1 MPKRPPRLPVPEN
14 ETEEERKRRKKQD
27 KKAKRQF
34 KEEKK
39 AAEAAAEAA
48 AATAARRRRQQQQ
61 RQQHGNSPLR
71 ASAPGVPTH
80 VPDGWRV
87 QPAAK
92 GATYDRMRRALAL
105 FARDGRS
112 ISPYL
117 YARVLGDAAAA
128 ALAPYA
134 PAEGVRLPKSADAPG
149 LPPLNES
156 QAAAVL
162 GALSAPL
169 ALIQGPPGTGKSV
182 TCASLAYHL
191 ATGGRGGR
199 EGGRGGGASGGGG
212 GGNSSGKSGSGKN
225 GNKNDTSNGNTNNN
239 NSPSPILVTAP
250 SNVAVDHLAEKIAAT
265 GLSVVRVVSRARE
278 GVASSVEHLSL
289 TAAVAAAAR
298 KATNAA
304 AAAERASKKR
314 EKGFDQKILVE
325 LGKLLRERASGPA
338 SQRQQWHRRHRRPK
352 SNAADADAEE
362 RLEFLLRAA
371 ERIVLS
377 AADVVCATCA
387 GAGDHRLSGLRFA
400 RVLLDEATQAT
411 LPEALIPATKGC
423 RQLVLVGDHRQLGP
437 VCSSRAAAAAG
448 FSASLFERMLELGYR
463 AARLTT
469 QYRSE
474 VFPFPRRRETSR
486 KKNEEKKLKKNSKR
500 TQKKTQNHTKTGC
513 TRPSPP
519 SPPTPSTAARS
530 RTASRAASARRAR
543 HPAASRG
550 PPAPAPH

>member
-1 MPKRPPRLPVPEN
+1 MGWHGVATVLSIGEGGALCEVRSVLPPASASAPSSSAADTDDVPAAASSKKSEMPMRPPRLPAPEN
-14 ETEEERKRRKKQD
+14 ESEEERKRRKKRE
-27 KKAKRQF
+27 KKEMRMF
-34 KEEKK
+34 KEERK
-39 AAEAAAEAA
+39 AAEAAEAA
-48 AATAARRRRQQQQ
+48 AAAARRRRQQRKQKE
-61 RQQHGNSPLR
+61 P
-71 ASAPGVPTH
+71 PKVPTH
-80 VPDGWRV
+80 VSEGWRV

-105 FARDGRS
+105 FARDERS

-191 ATGGRGGR
+191 ATGGRGG
-199 EGGRGGGASGGGG
+199 AGGGG
-212 GGNSSGKSGSGKN
+212 GSGGNS
-225 GNKNDTSNGNTNNN
+225 NTAAASS
-239 NSPSPILVTAP
+239 SPSPPILVTAP

-265 GLSVVRVVSRARE
+265 GLTVVRVVARARE

-298 KATNAA
+298 RATHAA
-304 AAAERASKKR
+304 AVAAQKGGGGGGSRKR
-314 EKGFDQKILVE
+314 ELGFDQKTLVE
-325 LGKLLRERASGPA
+325 LGKMLRERASGPA
-338 SQRQQWHRRHRRPK
+338 VPLAQQQQQHRRRRGG
-352 SNAADADAEE
+352 AGGGDDDDGEG
-362 RLEFLLRAA
+362 RLESLLRAA

-377 AADVVCATCA
+377 TADVVCATCA

-400 RVLLDEATQAT
+400 RVMIDEATQAT

-437 VCSSRAAAAAG
+437 VCSSRAAASAG
-448 FSASLFERMLELGYR
+448 FGSSLFERMLELGYR

-469 QYRSE
+469 QYR
-474 VFPFPRRRETSR
+474 
-486 KKNEEKKLKKNSKR
+486 
-500 TQKKTQNHTKTGC
+500 
-513 TRPSPP
+513 
-519 SPPTPSTAARS
+519 
-530 RTASRAASARRAR
+530 
-543 HPAASRG
+543 
-550 PPAPAPH
+550 

>member
-1 MPKRPPRLPVPEN
+1 MPVPEN
-14 ETEEERKRRKKQD
+14 ETEEERKKRKKEE
-27 KKAKRQF
+27 KRAKRQF
-34 KEEKK
+34 KEEKR
-39 AAEAAAEAA
+39 AAEAAEAA
-48 AATAARRRRQQQQ
+48 AAAAAARRRRQQQ
-61 RQQHGNSPLR
+61 RQTSSSLQPPR
-71 ASAPGVPTH
+71 MIPTH
-80 VPDGWRV
+80 VSEGWRV

-105 FARDGRS
+105 FARDERS

-128 ALAPYA
+128 ALAPYS

-191 ATGGRGGR
+191 ATGGRGGN
-199 EGGRGGGASGGGG
+199 G
-212 GGNSSGKSGSGKN
+212 GGNSSNNGGGASRRTTNN
-225 GNKNDTSNGNTNNN
+225 GNGSSSTAN
-239 NSPSPILVTAP
+239 NSNSSPILVTAP

-265 GLSVVRVVSRARE
+265 GLTVVRVVARARE

-298 KATNAA
+298 RATSAA
-304 AAAERASKKR
+304 AAAEKAGKK
-314 EKGFDQKILVE
+314 KQQQLGFDQKTLVE
-325 LGKLLRERASGPA
+325 LGRVLRERAAGPA
-338 SQRQQWHRRHRRPK
+338 VPGAAHQQRHRRRRSSNK
-352 SNAADADAEE
+352 SSNNNADGGEGDAEE
-362 RLEFLLRAA
+362 RLEYLLRTA

-377 AADVVCATCA
+377 TADVVCATCA

-400 RVLLDEATQAT
+400 RVMVDEATQAT

-423 RQLVLVGDHRQLGP
+423 KQLVLVGDHRQLGP

-448 FSASLFERMLELGYR
+448 FGASLFERMLELGYR

-469 QYRSE
+469 QYRCE
-474 VFPFPRRRETSR
+474 DFF
-486 KKNEEKKLKKNSKR
+486 
-500 TQKKTQNHTKTGC
+500 C
-513 TRPSPP
+513 C
-519 SPPTPSTAARS
+519 
-530 RTASRAASARRAR
+530 
-543 HPAASRG
+543 
-550 PPAPAPH
+550 